1 MTIHLLN
8 STNSV
13 RQEGLEEEMQQG
25 MQQGEAS
32 LLLRMIEQK
41 FGSQPEIRREQIR
54 NADVE
59 TLDKWSELL
68 FEAKTVEDILH

>member
-1 MTIHLLN
+1 MAVF
-8 STNSV
+8 SERV
-13 RQEGLEEEMQQG
+13 RQEGLEEG
-25 MQQGEAS
+25 MQQGEAC

-41 FGSQPEIRREQIR
+41 FGRQPEIRRKQIR

-68 FEAKTVEDILH
+68 FAAKTVEDILH

>member
-8 STNSV
+8 STKSV

-41 FGSQPEIRREQIR
+41 FGCQPEIRREQIR

>member
-1 MTIHLLN
+1 
-8 STNSV
+8 
-13 RQEGLEEEMQQG
+13 MQQG

-41 FGSQPEIRREQIR
+41 FGNQPEIRREQIR

>member
-1 MTIHLLN
+1 MAVF
-8 STNSV
+8 SERV
-13 RQEGLEEEMQQG
+13 RQEGLEEGMQQG
-25 MQQGEAS
+25 MRQGEAS

-41 FGSQPEIRREQIR
+41 FGCQPEIRREQIR

-68 FEAKTVEDILH
+68 FEAKTVEDLLH